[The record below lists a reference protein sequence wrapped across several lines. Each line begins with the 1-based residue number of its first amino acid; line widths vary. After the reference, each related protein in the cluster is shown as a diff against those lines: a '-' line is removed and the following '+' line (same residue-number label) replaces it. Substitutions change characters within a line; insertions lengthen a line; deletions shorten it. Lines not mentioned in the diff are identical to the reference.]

1 MGRKGSRGGR
11 LAALGAVVLVGAL
24 GAPAASEG
32 QSTGDTPPQR
42 RSAELLYHC
51 DTESG
56 QRDLRARVELS
67 IPGTASGE
75 RIGVTVRATLGEQV
89 VAELAA
95 DGAAEVTGVVSA
107 TVLVRE
113 TGRET
118 GTARDGTGEVDG
130 SVLLP
135 DLTVPATPLPAEG
148 SLTLTGSGQTRRLTT
163 DGPGEYR
170 VSADRFNLLLGWQPP
185 GADPG
190 DGSDGAESEP
200 GGGEPGGDEESTPD
214 SDPAP
219 TPDAGGGAA
228 AAGRRQVPP
237 ARAFDCTPAPGQNT
251 TITTLTVSG
260 DATTEPGTDAE
271 EPEQHPDGPLDGG
284 RIDTSAQAADIPEDC
299 VDFADLNN
307 AWCAY
312 LGGYTNIDRMGAA
325 MRIDPGIVNLALP
338 IIGPCND
345 GSEWFWFC
353 QTARAELRH
362 DGERRLPATRN
373 SFHAFDFMPNEA
385 TVELTQVGDMEI
397 EVRAQVVA
405 PYDGSVVARATLS
418 VRVYDVTVNG
428 VALDVGENCRTREP
442 ITVALTADYPGD
454 YTPATGGFLDGYTD
468 IPPFSG
474 CGVDGDLD
482 PLLTGLISGK
492 DNYVKMTQ
500 GQICDIRTERYC
512 PPVPPELQR

>member
-11 LAALGAVVLVGAL
+11 LAALGMVVLAGAL
-24 GAPAASEG
+24 GAPAASGG
-32 QSTGDTPPQR
+32 QSTGDTPSQR

-67 IPGTASGE
+67 IPDAASGD

-89 VAELAA
+89 VAELVA
-95 DGAAEVTGVVSA
+95 DGAAEVSGVVSA

-113 TGRET
+113 AG
-118 GTARDGTGEVDG
+118 DEVDE

-135 DLTVPATPLPAEG
+135 DLAVPATPLPAEG
-148 SLTLTGSGQTRRLTT
+148 SLTLTGSGRVRQLTT

-170 VSADRFNLLLGWQPP
+170 VSADRFNLLLGWRPP
-185 GADPG
+185 ASDPG
-190 DGSDGAESEP
+190 DGSDGSEPDPGGTEPDPGGEEP
-200 GGGEPGGDEESTPD
+200 GGGEEPTPD
-214 SDPAP
+214 SGPAP

-228 AAGRRQVPP
+228 AAGRQQAPP
-237 ARAFDCTPAPGQNT
+237 ARAFDCAPAPGQNT

-260 DATTEPGTDAE
+260 DGTTEPGTDAE
-271 EPEQHPDGPLDGG
+271 EPEYHPDAPLDGG
-284 RIDTSAQAADIPEDC
+284 RVGTSAQAADIPEDC
-299 VDFADLNN
+299 VDFAELNN

-312 LGGYTNIDRMGAA
+312 LGGYTNVDRMGAA
-325 MRIDPGIVNLALP
+325 LRIDPGIVNLALP

-362 DGERRLPATRN
+362 NGEKKLPPTRN

-385 TVELTQVGDMEI
+385 TVELTQIGDMEI

-405 PYDGSVVARATLS
+405 PYDGSVIARATLS

-428 VALDVGENCRTREP
+428 VALDVGENCRTQEP

>member
-1 MGRKGSRGGR
+1 MS
-11 LAALGAVVLVGAL
+11 
-24 GAPAASEG
+24 
-32 QSTGDTPPQR
+32 
-42 RSAELLYHC
+42 
-51 DTESG
+51 
-56 QRDLRARVELS
+56 
-67 IPGTASGE
+67 
-75 RIGVTVRATLGEQV
+75 
-89 VAELAA
+89 
-95 DGAAEVTGVVSA
+95 
-107 TVLVRE
+107 
-113 TGRET
+113 
-118 GTARDGTGEVDG
+118 
-130 SVLLP
+130 
-135 DLTVPATPLPAEG
+135 
-148 SLTLTGSGQTRRLTT
+148 
-163 DGPGEYR
+163 
-170 VSADRFNLLLGWQPP
+170 
-185 GADPG
+185 G
-190 DGSDGAESEP
+190 DG
-200 GGGEPGGDEESTPD
+200 
-214 SDPAP
+214 
-219 TPDAGGGAA
+219 
-228 AAGRRQVPP
+228 
-237 ARAFDCTPAPGQNT
+237 
-251 TITTLTVSG
+251 
-260 DATTEPGTDAE
+260 TTEPGTDAE
-271 EPEQHPDGPLDGG
+271 KPEHHPGAPLDGG
-284 RIDTSAQAADIPEDC
+284 RVGTSAQAADIPEDC

-312 LGGYTNIDRMGAA
+312 LGGYTNVDRMGAA

-362 DGERRLPATRN
+362 NGEKKLPPTRN

-385 TVELTQVGDMEI
+385 TVELTQIGDMEI

-405 PYDGSVVARATLS
+405 PYDGSVIARATLS

-428 VALDVGENCRTREP
+428 VALDVGENCRTQEP